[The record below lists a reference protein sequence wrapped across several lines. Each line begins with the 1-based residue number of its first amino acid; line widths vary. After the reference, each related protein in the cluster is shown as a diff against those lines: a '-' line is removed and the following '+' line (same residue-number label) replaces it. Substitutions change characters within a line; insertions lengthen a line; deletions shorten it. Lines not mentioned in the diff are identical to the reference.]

1 MNFVKVL
8 SKAFANERCIVN
20 VDVAEGSPEY
30 CTFIGNGEDIAMQ
43 LDAHLPGA
51 VFSVLDLS
59 FCPGDEILVFTLEAE
74 YPEDADED
82 PC

>member
-8 SKAFANERCIVN
+8 RKAFANERCIVN
-20 VDVAEGSPEY
+20 VDTVEGSPEY
-30 CTFIGNGEDIAMQ
+30 CTFIGNGEVIAMQ
-43 LDAHLPGA
+43 LEEHMPGA

-74 YPEDADED
+74 YPEEDEED
-82 PC
+82 DC